1 MIQLTLSP
9 NDVKLLIRSLK
20 FSKRKVEQDYESNTY
35 ARETTQDKA
44 GIEILNNY
52 IQGEAIT
59 IRRINAMIARLTKTA
74 NMVPEKEFRKG
85 KVAQDVSN
93 GIVYS
98 QAKRENNAMPYTI
111 QKKDSGKVIFQ

>member
-20 FSKRKVEQDYESNTY
+20 FSKRKVEKDYESNTY
-35 ARETTQDKA
+35 ARETTKDHA

-85 KVAQDVSN
+85 KVEQDVSN

-98 QAKRENNAMPYTI
+98 QAKRGNNAMPYTI
-111 QKKDSGKVIFQ
+111 QKNDSGKVIFQ

>member
-20 FSKRKVEQDYESNTY
+20 FSKRKVEQDYESNTA
-35 ARETTQDKA
+35 ARATTQDQA

-59 IRRINAMIARLTKTA
+59 IRKINAMIARLNRTA
-74 NMVPEKEFRKG
+74 NMVPENEFRKG
-85 KVAQDVSN
+85 KVAQGGRN

-98 QAKRENNAMPYTI
+98 HAKCGNNALSQAMPE
-111 QKKDSGKVIFQ
+111 KNAGKVIFQ